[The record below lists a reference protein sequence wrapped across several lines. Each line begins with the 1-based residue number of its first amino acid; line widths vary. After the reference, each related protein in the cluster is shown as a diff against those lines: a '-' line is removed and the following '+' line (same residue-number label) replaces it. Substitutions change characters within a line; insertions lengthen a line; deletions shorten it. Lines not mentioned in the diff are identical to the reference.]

1 MPRPAASRRADY
13 RFFSTIPT
21 RWHDNDIYGHV
32 NNVLYY
38 SFFDT
43 AIAHLLMQE
52 GGLDPWRGSVVGVAV
67 ETGCRFHRSFAFPDL
82 IHAGLRVGHLG
93 SSSVRY
99 EIGLFRNEDDE
110 ASAEGHFVHVFVDR
124 PTQRPVPI
132 PDPIRAALE
141 SHRRSPA

>member
-141 SHRRSPA
+141 SHRRSPG

>member
-1 MPRPAASRRADY
+1 
-13 RFFSTIPT
+13 
-21 RWHDNDIYGHV
+21 
-32 NNVLYY
+32 
-38 SFFDT
+38 
-43 AIAHLLMQE
+43 MQE

-132 PDPIRAALE
+132 PDLIRAALE